1 MIADVILPD
10 ISWDLM
16 VRQGLSQAAKVA
28 THPEPAAGSA
38 QTAAALPPAR
48 ASFNASRKTQSKRCA
63 NA

>member
-10 ISWDLM
+10 LSLGLM

-38 QTAAALPPAR
+38 PPAAALPRLALLHVQ
-48 ASFNASRKTQSKRCA
+48 RKTQSERCV